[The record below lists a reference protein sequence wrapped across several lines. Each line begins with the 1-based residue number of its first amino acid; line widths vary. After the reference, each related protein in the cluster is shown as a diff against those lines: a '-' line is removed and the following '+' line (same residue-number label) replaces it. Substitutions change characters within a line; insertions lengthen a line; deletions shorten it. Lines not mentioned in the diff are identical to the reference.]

1 MPHKTLYKNLTK
13 NGMNVHFI
21 DGLNDIKGVW
31 NGKVST
37 LKRNRFAFPLFNI
50 TRDEVEVRSGAP

>member
-1 MPHKTLYKNLTK
+1 MIFEMPHKTLYKNLTK

-21 DGLNDIKGVW
+21 DGLNDIKDVW

-37 LKRNRFAFPLFNI
+37 LKRNNRFAFPLFNI
-50 TRDEVEVRSGAP
+50 TTRWR